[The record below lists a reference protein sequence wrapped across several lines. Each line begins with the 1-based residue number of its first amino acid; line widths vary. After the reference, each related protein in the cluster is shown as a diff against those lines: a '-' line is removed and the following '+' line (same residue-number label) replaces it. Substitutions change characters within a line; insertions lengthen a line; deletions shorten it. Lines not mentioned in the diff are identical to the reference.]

1 MIGDKKSKTSTDRRR
16 ATVWW
21 IIAAFLL
28 PIITVGLTLYWGYP
42 ISIQVVAYYL
52 TINYSAFALYYL
64 DKRRAVESGWR
75 IPELTLHKISLLG
88 GFVGARIGQVVNRH
102 KVSKVSFLTVYWFTV
117 VVHLVLIGWFIYER
131 K

>member
-1 MIGDKKSKTSTDRRR
+1 MVLKTSTDGRR

-28 PIITVGLTLYWGYP
+28 PIIAVFLTFYWGYP
-42 ISIQVVAYYL
+42 VSIQVVAYYL
-52 TINYSAFALYYL
+52 TINYSAFSLYYF
-64 DKRRAVESGWR
+64 DKQSAVESGWR

-102 KVSKVSFLTVYWFTV
+102 KVSKGSFLAVYWFTV
-117 VVHLVLIGWFIYER
+117 VLHLVSVGWFFYGR
-131 K
+131 DGG